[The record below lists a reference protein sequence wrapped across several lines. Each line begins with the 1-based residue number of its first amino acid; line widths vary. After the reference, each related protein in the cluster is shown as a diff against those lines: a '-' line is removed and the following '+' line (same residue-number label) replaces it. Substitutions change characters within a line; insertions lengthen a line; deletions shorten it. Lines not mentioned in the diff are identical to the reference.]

1 VDGIMRNQHWR
12 FGVAAGTMVAMNPA
26 PLSRSSRLPRI
37 GVLGG
42 MGPMATADFLAKL
55 TRATPAQRDQD
66 HFPVTIESASHIP
79 DRVAALEG
87 RGEDPLPA
95 LLAVAQRLVDAGCD
109 LIAMPCNTAHLWH
122 AAIAAQVSVPILHIA
137 DAVAERLGA
146 VQVVGLMGTTATLA
160 SGLYQQRM
168 GSGLGW
174 VLPTPEEMQSQVMPG
189 VAAVKR
195 DDMPAARALLRPVAQ
210 RLAAGGVGALVL
222 GCTEIPLALSQA
234 DVDVPVI
241 DATAALAEAT
251 VAAAMRWMQSGVA
264 GAVRQ
269 AA

>member
-1 VDGIMRNQHWR
+1 MARM
-12 FGVAAGTMVAMNPA
+12 TMSP
-26 PLSRSSRLPRI
+26 PKFPRI

-55 TRATPAQRDQD
+55 SRATPAKRDQE
-66 HFPVTIESASHIP
+66 HFPVTIESAPQIP

-95 LLAVAQRLVDAGCD
+95 LMAVGRRLVDAGCE

-122 AAIAAQVSVPILHIA
+122 GALCDQLGVPFLHIA
-137 DAVAERLGA
+137 DAVAGRLGDA
-146 VQVVGLMGTTATLA
+146 RRIGLMATTSTLR
-160 SGLYQQRM
+160 SGLYQQRI
-168 GSGLGW
+168 GGAFTW
-174 VLPTPEEMQSQVMPG
+174 VLPADDEMEQRVMPG

-195 DDMPAARALLRPVAQ
+195 DDIRAATELLRPVAR
-210 RLAAGGVGALVL
+210 RLAASGIDALVL
-222 GCTEIPLALSQA
+222 GCTEIPLALSQT

-251 VAAAMRWMQSGVA
+251 VAAAMQLARSGA
-264 GAVRQ
+264 PRSARHAV
-269 AA
+269 

>member
-1 VDGIMRNQHWR
+1 MRNRHWR
-12 FGVAAGTMVAMNPA
+12 IGVAAGTMHAMN
-26 PLSRSSRLPRI
+26 LSDSNPRRLPRI

-55 TRATPAQRDQD
+55 IRATPAVRDQD
-66 HFPVTIESASHIP
+66 HFPVTIESAPQIP

-122 AAIAAQVSVPILHIA
+122 AALAARASVPILHIV

-146 VQVVGLMGTTATLA
+146 ARHVGLMGTTATLA
-160 SGLYQQRM
+160 SGLYQRRI
-168 GSGLGW
+168 GPGVRWL
-174 VLPTPEEMQSQVMPG
+174 LPTAQEMQTQVMPG

-195 DDMPAARALLRPVAQ
+195 DDMPAARVLLRPVAQ
-210 RLAAGGVGALVL
+210 RLAAGGIGTLVL

-251 VAAAMRWMQSGVA
+251 VAAARRWMQSGAA